1 MDNYRVRAQEMR
13 KIAEGLYDPAERK
26 TLLEI
31 AREYERLSLTLGV
44 SHEFAGMAKGPGK
57 DPNGTEEE
65 PNRNSS

>member
-1 MDNYRVRAQEMR
+1 M
-13 KIAEGLYDPAERK
+13 IPAERK

-44 SHEFAGMAKGPGK
+44 SREFAGMAKGPGK
-57 DPNGTEEE
+57 GPNGTEEE